1 MFMYYNVYQWLRIE
15 PFIIFGEYIFTVHMF
30 TVNSCA
36 DGYPESNV
44 LLISQQ
50 YVYEGAG
57 DAASVGARC
66 QKVSRDYTIV
76 LQ

>member
-1 MFMYYNVYQWLRIE
+1 MYYNVYQWLRIE

-50 YVYEGAG
+50 YVY
-57 DAASVGARC
+57 D
-66 QKVSRDYTIV
+66 KVWG
-76 LQ
+76 